1 MRLAYQLAVRNGIKN
16 QFCKRNEKA
25 GRKWL
30 KNFLRRHPQISV
42 RTPEVLPLSRAR
54 GFTPASVANFL
65 KSTNLQWTPLNI
77 MRQDL
82 IIAMRPASLLYTQTN
97 ENIRIERRAPDVFSS
112 IRRTGISCDS
122 RQLYESNWTL
132 RTSVTGIA
140 KEKYET
146 RTDEWDTVWINPNV
160 SSLGVDTER
169 DFFPVI
175 SFYHTYKADKR
186 RSCYL
191 STGRALF
198 TH

>member
-16 QFCKRNEKA
+16 QFYKRNENA

-30 KNFLRRHPQISV
+30 KNFLRRHPQIS
-42 RTPEVLPLSRAR
+42 AR

-122 RQLYESNWTL
+122 RHLNESKWTL
-132 RTSVTGIA
+132 HSPVTCIS
-140 KEKYET
+140 KKIYET
-146 RTDEWDTVWINPNV
+146 GTDEWRTAWINRRV
-160 SSLGVDTER
+160 QFRGVDTER
-169 DFFPVI
+169 DFHPAVS
-175 SFYHTYKADKR
+175 SFHQAYKTKKKK
-186 RSCYL
+186 
-191 STGRALF
+191 
-198 TH
+198 